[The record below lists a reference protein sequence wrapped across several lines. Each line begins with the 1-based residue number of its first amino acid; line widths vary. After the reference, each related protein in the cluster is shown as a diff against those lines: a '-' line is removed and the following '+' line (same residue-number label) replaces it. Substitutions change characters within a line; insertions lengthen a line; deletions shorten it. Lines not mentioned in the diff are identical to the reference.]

1 LIVKPSTTYDACN
14 HALGSNSRVRG
25 SKKAEST
32 LNRIEENNVQH
43 LVDATKKAMV
53 DENWY
58 AALTMA
64 LSMPDMCGRLESP
77 HKKSQERYEIWFTK
91 YALESFELEI
101 GGEMYVFLNP
111 SDCYA
116 LRCAYLHQG
125 EFGLE
130 DQRARKVLGLIT
142 FRAPTKGDFIHFVSN
157 DKVLNLKVDMFC
169 TVICNGVEAWL
180 KNMQTDSALLARL
193 ENLGR
198 ISKPGGQGYL

>member
-1 LIVKPSTTYDACN
+1 VRPDTVVVRDIRRLRLKICTAQFRKALIVKPSTTYDACN

-91 YALESFELEI
+91 YALECFSKSVRL
-101 GGEMYVFLNP
+101 L
-111 SDCYA
+111 
-116 LRCAYLHQG
+116 CASMRLPASRRV
-125 EFGLE
+125 
-130 DQRARKVLGLIT
+130 RAGR
-142 FRAPTKGDFIHFVSN
+142 
-157 DKVLNLKVDMFC
+157 
-169 TVICNGVEAWL
+169 
-180 KNMQTDSALLARL
+180 SA
-193 ENLGR
+193 G
-198 ISKPGGQGYL
+198 